1 MESLKSNFTLFNKL
15 SDEIDEKTEDT
26 IPQNSIHS
34 KAYAM
39 KQFRGFCMER

>member
-1 MESLKSNFTLFNKL
+1 MESLNSNFTLFNKL

-26 IPQNSIHS
+26 IPQNSIDS